1 VNETDLEHSLYIIA
15 IPRATRSPTQI
26 AEAVEAEKVEA
37 KSTSAAEELSALTSS
52 VKTIL
57 A

>member
-1 VNETDLEHSLYIIA
+1 LEHSSIIV

-26 AEAVEAEKVEA
+26 AEAVEVEKVEA
-37 KSTSAAEELSALTSS
+37 KSTSAAEELSALISS
-52 VKTIL
+52 VKTIV